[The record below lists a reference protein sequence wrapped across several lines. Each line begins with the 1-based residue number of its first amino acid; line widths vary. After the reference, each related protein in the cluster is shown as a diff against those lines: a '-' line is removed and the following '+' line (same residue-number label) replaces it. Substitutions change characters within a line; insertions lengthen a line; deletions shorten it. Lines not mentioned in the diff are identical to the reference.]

1 MNKTSSEEIFFIVNR
16 FMNDLALG
24 LGFQVSTSRFVS
36 TIVLIAL
43 YTVLLIGIHIS
54 IRFLLRQT
62 LRKASQ
68 KSNHHIFRYLLKNR
82 FAHMLAYVAPVILL
96 KNTVGMVFYNYPNW
110 VPIVDKLIDAYIV
123 LMIVWLLMAMLS
135 SWADVIKEHPSYK
148 GTPLDSYLQVIRMVL
163 FLYAIIILFSMFTGK
178 SPLAF
183 FTAMGA
189 MSAVLMLMF
198 KDTIMGF
205 VASIQVT
212 TNDMIR
218 IGDWVAMPKYGAD
231 GTVTEINL
239 TTVKIQNFDR
249 TITTVPTYA
258 LISDSFRNWR
268 GMQESGGRR
277 IKRPIYIKQ
286 SSVRFIEEDELDKFK
301 KIQGIQEY
309 IVEKNDEI
317 QKHNESIGADR
328 SLLVNGRN
336 LTNLG
341 LFRIYAIWYLE
352 KHPHIRKDMSL
363 MVRQLDP
370 TERGIPMEIYAFANT
385 TLWVPYEG
393 IAGDVFD
400 HLIASVKYFDL
411 EIFEV
416 TSDKIAL
423 TQSS

>member
-1 MNKTSSEEIFFIVNR
+1 
-16 FMNDLALG
+16 
-24 LGFQVSTSRFVS
+24 
-36 TIVLIAL
+36 
-43 YTVLLIGIHIS
+43 
-54 IRFLLRQT
+54 
-62 LRKASQ
+62 
-68 KSNHHIFRYLLKNR
+68 
-82 FAHMLAYVAPVILL
+82 MLAYVAPVILL